1 MSTTSGPDPL
11 ETRLRANAADDAEAF
26 ARARARFA
34 ARAVGDGLAAI
45 AYEDHD
51 TPIGTIRLGA
61 TRSGIVRVAL
71 PIEDPD
77 EVLEEL
83 ARHVSPRILH
93 ARSPELT
100 SARRELDEY
109 FAGDRHG
116 FDVDL
121 DWSLARRFR
130 RDVLRATA
138 RIPYGHTSTYRAV
151 ATEAG
156 SPRAVRA
163 AGTALATNPL
173 PILVPC
179 HRVLRS
185 DGALGAYR
193 GGSATKTRLL
203 ELEHAI

>member
-1 MSTTSGPDPL
+1 MPDV
-11 ETRLRANAADDAEAF
+11 ERTFAA
-26 ARARARFA
+26 ARARFA
-34 ARAVGDGLAAI
+34 ARAVRLGHAEV

-61 TRSGIVRVAL
+61 TDEGIVRIAL
-71 PIEDPD
+71 PSEDHD
-77 EVLEEL
+77 AVLEEL
-83 ARHVSPRILH
+83 ARKVSPRIVH
-93 ARSPELT
+93 AGRDQLT
-100 SARRELDEY
+100 TARRELDEY
-109 FAGDRHG
+109 FAGSRQA

-121 DWSLARRFR
+121 DWSLARSFR
-130 RDVLRATA
+130 REVLRATA

-151 ATEAG
+151 ATQAG
-156 SPRAVRA
+156 NPRAVRA

-193 GGSATKTRLL
+193 GGSETKSHLL
-203 ELEHAI
+203 ELEHAL

>member
-1 MSTTSGPDPL
+1 MNPPTPDPL
-11 ETRLRANAADDAEAF
+11 EKLLRTPTADLDRTFAA
-26 ARARARFA
+26 ARARFA
-34 ARAVGDGLAAI
+34 ARAVSEGVAAV

-51 TPIGTIRLGA
+51 TPIGAIRLGA
-61 TRSGIVRVAL
+61 TPHGIVRVAL
-71 PIEDPD
+71 PNEDPD
-77 EVLEEL
+77 AVLEEL
-83 ARHVSPRILH
+83 ARALSPRILH
-93 ARSPELT
+93 AHNPRLT

-109 FAGDRHG
+109 FAGDRRA

-138 RIPYGHTSTYRAV
+138 RIPYGQTSTYRAV
-151 ATEAG
+151 ATQAG

-163 AGTALATNPL
+163 AGTAVATNPL

-179 HRVLRS
+179 HRVVRS

-193 GGSATKTRLL
+193 GGSATKSQLL
-203 ELEHAI
+203 ELEHAL

>member
-1 MSTTSGPDPL
+1 MNTTSLDPL
-11 ETRLRANAADDAEAF
+11 DALLREDASDLDQSFAAT
-26 ARARARFA
+26 RARIA
-34 ARAVGDGLAAI
+34 ARAVSEGHAAV

-51 TPIGTIRLGA
+51 TPLGTIRLGA
-61 TRSGIVRVAL
+61 TDNGIVRVAL
-71 PIEDPD
+71 PSEDHD

-83 ARHVSPRILH
+83 ARELSPRILR
-93 ARSPELT
+93 AGRPELT
-100 SARRELDEY
+100 CARRELDEY

-121 DWSLARRFR
+121 DWALARRFR
-130 RDVLRATA
+130 RGVLQATA
-138 RIPYGHTSTYRAV
+138 LIPYGRTSTYRAV

-173 PILVPC
+173 PILIPC

-193 GGSATKTRLL
+193 GGSAAKNQLL
-203 ELEHAI
+203 ELAHAL

>member
-1 MSTTSGPDPL
+1 MNTTTDNPL
-11 ETRLRANAADDAEAF
+11 ETVLRAENPGLDETFSA
-26 ARARARFA
+26 ARARFA
-34 ARAVGDGLAAI
+34 ARAVRDGHAAV

-51 TPIGTIRLGA
+51 TPIGTIRLSA
-61 TRSGIVRVAL
+61 TDHGIVRVAL
-71 PIEDPD
+71 PTEDHD
-77 EVLEEL
+77 AVLGEL
-83 ARHVSPRILH
+83 AREVSPRIVH
-93 ARSPELT
+93 AGRDELT

-109 FAGDRHG
+109 FAGDRHA

-130 RDVLRATA
+130 KDVLRVTA
-138 RIPYGHTSTYRAV
+138 QIPYGQTSTYRAV
-151 ATEAG
+151 AAQAG

-193 GGSATKTRLL
+193 GGNEAKSQLL